1 MLILTNAVTIR
12 AAIGAIQIIPYNNMV
27 GAMRKASRGSDIVS
41 FLPAPCS
48 CSAGSPLRKTLE
60 PEPAPEPKTMPDEAG
75 EIPRSAPGDGAT
87 SLLGPAPIKT
97 RASGSSAAAA
107 IQRRCF
113 GPRPFIHRLPG
124 GCPGWV
130 LHESL

>member
-27 GAMRKASRGSDIVS
+27 GTMRKASRGSGIVS
-41 FLPAPCS
+41 FLLAPCS

-60 PEPAPEPKTMPDEAG
+60 PEPAPEPKAVPDEAG
-75 EIPRSAPGDGAT
+75 ETPHSTPGDGAR

-97 RASGSSAAAA
+97 RVSGSSAAAA
-107 IQRRCF
+107 IRRRCF
-113 GPRPFIHRLPG
+113 GPEPLIYRLPG

-130 LHESL
+130 LRESM